1 MTQRPLAAA
10 LFTTHLHSLED
21 HLDQA
26 VHRAAASLNRGDAA
40 THHPEAASLTV
51 LFEDLVLI
59 HQQARALC
67 AHYHAHSLE
76 SDLLYE

>member
-1 MTQRPLAAA
+1 MTHRPLAAA

-21 HLDQA
+21 QIDQA
-26 VHRAAASLNRGDAA
+26 VHRAAASLKSEDAA
-40 THHPEAASLTV
+40 PLSG

-76 SDLLYE
+76 NDLLYE

>member
-21 HLDQA
+21 QIDQA
-26 VHRAAASLNRGDAA
+26 VHRAAASLNRGDATA
-40 THHPEAASLTV
+40 PHTEAASLTG

>member
-1 MTQRPLAAA
+1 MTHRPLAAA

-21 HLDQA
+21 HIDHA
-26 VHRAAASLNRGDAA
+26 VHRAGASLQTGDASN
-40 THHPEAASLTV
+40 PDAASLTRI
-51 LFEDLVLI
+51 FEDLVLI

-76 SDLLYE
+76 NDFLYE